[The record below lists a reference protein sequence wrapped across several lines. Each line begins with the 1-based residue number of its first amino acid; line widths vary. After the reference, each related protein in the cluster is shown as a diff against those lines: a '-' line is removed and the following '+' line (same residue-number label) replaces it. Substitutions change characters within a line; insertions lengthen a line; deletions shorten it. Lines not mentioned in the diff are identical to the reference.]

1 MQRNLRIAA
10 FLASLLASAS
20 VLAAPPEGKG
30 KDKPAEPPAHG
41 SFNAAIQ
48 GVQNSNDN
56 SVLHQSVSEIPEP
69 GGVALVAAGAVVV
82 GLAVRRRR
90 KG

>member
-1 MQRNLRIAA
+1 MHRRLHTAS
-10 FLASLLASAS
+10 FLALLLASAS
-20 VLAAPPEGKG
+20 ALAAPPEGKG
-30 KDKPAEPPAHG
+30 KPAEPPAHG

-48 GVQNSNDN
+48 GVQNSDDQ